1 MSGTNCCRIICTIV
15 FIWACDQTCFHN
27 ESCGLAQSSPETS
40 TSDESE
46 TDFPSYLPLITDDTL
61 SLSYFLDELNIVGY
75 QQEQLKKLTKK
86 TRTEWFKMFVQL
98 TKDKA
103 SLKKDPDRAREFAA
117 LQERFV
123 EGLSD
128 VLLPNQMDGIRKLL
142 KQRTHLK
149 KLGIESFLLPAMVA
163 DELELKPEEKNN
175 LRKEI
180 RALYDDYE
188 RKKKEL
194 VKSSLKE
201 TASVLPSDAIIGIDD
216 LISLVGNAPQ
226 SKSQRCE
233 ITELKDWTDDDYK
246 DFEEREFVRWVLLC
260 NGYDPLKTWLEI
272 FDQQATQMHDI
283 VNQVIAERDED
294 WRVDPNYARLINLA
308 PEGQLEELKSEIKKK
323 QDAELERQ
331 QKIADKVAS
340 EVLLP
345 HQAEALRRIAKFR
358 RVALE
363 AKYGDDFATIVSWAK
378 VFGDSEMDESKSE
391 KLFDSARTRYYKD
404 LEALKEEL
412 TQKSMEALPET
423 AKAIFTSLYGE
434 MYDYQAEQIH
444 RWNEFRMSSK

>member
-1 MSGTNCCRIICTIV
+1 
-15 FIWACDQTCFHN
+15 
-27 ESCGLAQSSPETS
+27 
-40 TSDESE
+40 
-46 TDFPSYLPLITDDTL
+46 
-61 SLSYFLDELNIVGY
+61 
-75 QQEQLKKLTKK
+75 
-86 TRTEWFKMFVQL
+86 MFVQL

-340 EVLLP
+340 DVLLP

-363 AKYGDDFATIVSWAK
+363 AKYGDDFATIVAWAK
-378 VFGDSEMDESKSE
+378 VFGDSEMDESKTE